1 MQQKYNFQKRVIG
14 SAMQKGKREK
24 MWKEKVVMS
33 FGILKIIIDC
43 CMYMFLTDRLKGS
56 IIISESCLH
65 LPFLKLITIVKHPS
79 RNISCGLLTKLIQV
93 TILQNDNLVDN
104 LS

>member
-33 FGILKIIIDC
+33 FGILKININC
-43 CMYMFLTDRLKGS
+43 CIYMFLTDRLKGS
-56 IIISESCLH
+56 SIIIWESCLH
-65 LPFLKLITIVKHPS
+65 LPFLKLIPIVKHPS
-79 RNISCGLLTKLIQV
+79 RKIMWPSNKVDTSNHFTK
-93 TILQNDNLVDN
+93 
-104 LS
+104 